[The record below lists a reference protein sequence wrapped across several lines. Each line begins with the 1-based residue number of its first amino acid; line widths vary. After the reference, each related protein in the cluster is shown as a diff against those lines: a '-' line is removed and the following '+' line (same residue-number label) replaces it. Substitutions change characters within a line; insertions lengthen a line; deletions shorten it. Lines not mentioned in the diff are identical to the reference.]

1 MCIRDRSGIEPK
13 GRPPPAI
20 VSAGAD
26 ATRRIGRCAPPCDP
40 DLASAAESSTA
51 KRAQRR
57 FSSGIGHRLTKVTAV
72 KLDARETAAV
82 AITDLRK
89 RATCKIGRM
98 PNAIP
103 GRFRARIPLHS
114 GDFCDSAKGF
124 PVKHGQQTGEAASGF
139 RRPSSTLR
147 WLQPERNVTARSGPF
162 LMESI
167 ERTEARSHAV
177 FKRRAQ
183 WKAASD
189 RKSVV

>member
-1 MCIRDRSGIEPK
+1 MAF
-13 GRPPPAI
+13 GRERT
-20 VSAGAD
+20 VE
-26 ATRRIGRCAPPCDP
+26 TRKRRTRVRNVP
-40 DLASAAESSTA
+40 ERN
-51 KRAQRR
+51 RAQRR

-183 WKAASD
+183 WKAASHRAPPETTAARPRTGRRCRFASRASD
-189 RKSVV
+189 DAPACR